1 MTKRVY
7 FVAHGGTV
15 QGVGFRYF
23 TRKRAQAYGLTGWCR
38 NTPDNK
44 ASAGPS
50 RDSNDMLTL
59 ILVQV
64 QGEAQGEDDAVDKL
78 IKDVDQGPRG
88 ATVVKLTQEA
98 RDVVADEAE
107 FTIRH

>member
-23 TRKRAQAYGLTGWCR
+23 TRKKAQAYGLTGWCR
-38 NTPDNK
+38 NTSDDK
-44 ASAGPS
+44 
-50 RDSNDMLTL
+50 
-59 ILVQV
+59 VE
-64 QGEAQGEDDAVDKL
+64 GEAQGEDASVDKL
-78 IKDVDQGPRG
+78 MKDVDQGPSG

-98 RDVVADEAE
+98 RDVISDETTFAV
-107 FTIRH
+107 RH